1 MNLTG
6 YERDFY
12 GVHIPRIAKALEK
25 QNELLEVMTKQQEQ
39 QNKLLEER
47 NKIES
52 DKLKQLKGS
61 F

>member
-1 MNLTG
+1 MNHEVKI

-12 GVHIPRIAKALEK
+12 GVHVPQIVKALEK
-25 QNELLEVMTKQQEQ
+25 QNELLEQ

-52 DKLKQLKGS
+52 KKLDKMNES
-61 F
+61 V